1 MVRVLGRLVI
11 QVLRFVLLCRLF
23 AGADTSYCFDILNR
37 VQDDGD
43 TGRSVGL
50 IDRWCVSVRLVL
62 LIV

>member
-43 TGRSVGL
+43 WV
-50 IDRWCVSVRLVL
+50 DVVRVKVRRVRVKVFLP
-62 LIV
+62 

>member
-37 VQDDGD
+37 DDGD